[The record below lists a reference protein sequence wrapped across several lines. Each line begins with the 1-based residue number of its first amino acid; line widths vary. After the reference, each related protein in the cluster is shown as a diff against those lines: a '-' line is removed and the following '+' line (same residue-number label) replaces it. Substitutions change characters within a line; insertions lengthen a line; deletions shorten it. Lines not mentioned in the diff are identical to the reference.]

1 MFDDVFMT
9 ESKNGKYIYG
19 FCSDKGNYRQ
29 VNEDAVTIKYREV
42 GKHEVLFAAVC
53 DGMGGW
59 KKGEY
64 ASFSVIN
71 EFNYWFDISIEQQ
84 ILNNP
89 EEDIFALLADD
100 IEEIILEQN
109 KSIFQYGQEK
119 KIRLGTTLTA
129 MLLVD
134 NEYCIA
140 QIGDSRAYV
149 AKQGL
154 VQLTKDQS
162 LIEEEIQKGKI
173 SREEA
178 KQDKRRNIIL
188 QCIGAKE
195 QVKPVFTVGI
205 VEKESN
211 YFLCSD
217 GFVHCLNEGEM
228 LDLMKPSNINSIIQ
242 AKNVLERGIQTVKE
256 RGEKDNISVVL
267 LKVI

>member
-9 ESKNGKYIYG
+9 ESENRKYIYG
-19 FCSDKGNYRQ
+19 YCSDKGNYRQ
-29 VNEDAVTIKYREV
+29 INEDAVTIKYIEV
-42 GKHEVLFAAVC
+42 DKHEVLFAAVC

-59 KKGEY
+59 TKGEY

-71 EFNYWFDISIEQQ
+71 EFNDWFDKKVEQQ
-84 ILNNP
+84 IMNNP

-100 IEEIILEQN
+100 IEEIILRQN

-119 KIRLGTTLTA
+119 RIRLGTTLTA

-134 NEYCIA
+134 NEYCVV
-140 QIGDSRAYV
+140 QIGDSRAYLV
-149 AKQGL
+149 KQEL

-162 LIEEEIQKGKI
+162 LIEEEIQKGII

-195 QVKPVFTVGI
+195 QVKPVFTVGT
-205 VEKESN
+205 VEKDIS

-217 GFVHCLNEGEM
+217 GFVHNLNEEEIAY
-228 LDLMKPSNINSIIQ
+228 LMEPNNINNIRQ
-242 AKNVLERGIQTVKE
+242 AEYTLKRGIQTVKE
-256 RGEKDNISVVL
+256 RGEKDNISVVFV
-267 LKVI
+267 KVN